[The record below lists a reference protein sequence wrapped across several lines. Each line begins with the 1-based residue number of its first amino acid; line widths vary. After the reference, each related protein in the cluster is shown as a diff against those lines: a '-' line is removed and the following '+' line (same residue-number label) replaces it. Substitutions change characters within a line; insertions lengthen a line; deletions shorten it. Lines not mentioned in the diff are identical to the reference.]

1 MAWSAIEAG
10 ASNNE
15 ATLLTL
21 GYAAAEAALLSTDL
35 GKWIMP
41 ELRTNRLRN
50 KMIAK
55 KLFEL
60 PQETRE
66 MSRQLSKLKGETKK
80 DWAKRLF
87 NVGRDIA
94 RAEYSMMPTTIGTI
108 AAQGLGEGVEEVSEE
123 EIEEL
128 YFLGFNHD
136 CK

>member
-1 MAWSAIEAG
+1 
-10 ASNNE
+10 
-15 ATLLTL
+15 
-21 GYAAAEAALLSTDL
+21 
-35 GKWIMP
+35 MP
-41 ELRTNRLRN
+41 ELRTNRLRS

-60 PQETRE
+60 PEETRN
-66 MSRQLSKLKGETKK
+66 LSKQLTKLNGETKK

-123 EIEEL
+123 AL
-128 YFLGFNHD
+128 ADFSKSCFNLVQQLQGDDVRMHAWNHNWD
-136 CK
+136 W